1 MSCTLGAYVHRA
13 LCCVVL
19 ALHSC
24 GSTAPIFNARG
35 HEDRDVSDGAVIM
48 ARTARRSATI
58 GVASVVSVLL
68 GVAVMRGGPVSSSPG
83 TLMLGAPTTTQF
95 AAQLQDSGEM
105 PAARQLRRRICTARG
120 VPTRPPRCAPHRR
133 SELTRDPPRVA
144 ASLQRGYLA
153 DSSNSAGLIAS
164 EGAPSGRLWARVQ
177 DGAAESGAL
186 TALAARA
193 EAAAQEVAAQT
204 RGGSAGATHYMS
216 VEAGALASIA
226 AQAHAQIRLSK
237 ERSLARDA
245 QRQAALSARRP
256 ASSADTVVRLE
267 DNSPQAS
274 PASWAVRDSLDETA
288 REPSLVRARRKL
300 QQRQQQL
307 ERMARLD
314 NLLTAR
320 RRVQRKV
327 PCLSL

>member
-1 MSCTLGAYVHRA
+1 
-13 LCCVVL
+13 
-19 ALHSC
+19 
-24 GSTAPIFNARG
+24 
-35 HEDRDVSDGAVIM
+35 
-48 ARTARRSATI
+48 
-58 GVASVVSVLL
+58 
-68 GVAVMRGGPVSSSPG
+68 MRGPVSSSPG

-120 VPTRPPRCAPHRR
+120 VPTRPPRCASHRR
-133 SELTRDPPRVA
+133 SELTRAPPRVA
-144 ASLQRGYLA
+144 ASLQRGYLT
-153 DSSNSAGLIAS
+153 DSANGAGFIR

-216 VEAGALASIA
+216 VEAGALASMA
-226 AQAHAQIRLSK
+226 AQAQAQIRLSK
-237 ERSLARDA
+237 ERSRARDA

-267 DNSPQAS
+267 DNSPPAS

-307 ERMARLD
+307 ERIARLD
-314 NLLTAR
+314 DVLSAR

-327 PCLSL
+327 PCLSLSR